1 MAGEEEPV
9 APGAAQRKGLNVG
22 FWDGYKGDRFK
33 FTEAGDSIEGTIT
46 RLSATDFGDGP
57 VPIVTIDDKEVTC
70 SQRVLQMRLAELAPE
85 VGDWLKITY
94 DGEDHARA
102 RPGRSPAKLFTV
114 VVKRGSGAGDG
125 RSPVPPVSPAPDVAW
140 GDEPF

>member
-1 MAGEEEPV
+1 M
-9 APGAAQRKGLNVG
+9 G

-33 FTEAGDSIEGTIT
+33 FTEAGDIIEGTIT

-57 VPIVTIDDKEVTC
+57 VPIVAVDDKEVTC
-70 SQRVLQMRLAELAPE
+70 SQRVLQLRLAELAPE
-85 VGDWLKITY
+85 VGDWVSIRY

-114 VVKRGSGAGDG
+114 TVKRNNN
-125 RSPVPPVSPAPDVAW
+125 PNPAPAAPPDEDAAW